1 MQQII
6 VEESAVIGAP
16 TSQVYDI
23 IADYQNGHPHIVPK
37 KYFKSVE
44 VEQGGIGA
52 GTIIR
57 VVTEFLGR
65 QMHYR
70 MLVEEPEKG
79 KILTERDLNTGTI
92 TYFIVEQGR
101 SANES
106 VVTIKTEMPVANG
119 LKGMIE
125 KLTTPPLMKKIY
137 REELAQLN
145 SFVSLN

>member
-16 TSQVYDI
+16 ASKVYDV
-23 IADYQNGHPHIVPK
+23 IADYRNGHPNIVPK

-44 VEQGGIGA
+44 IEYGGVGA

-57 VVTEFLGR
+57 VVTQFLGR
-65 QMHYR
+65 EQHYR
-70 MLVEEPEKG
+70 MLVEEPDQG
-79 KILTERDLNTGTI
+79 KVISERDLKTGTV
-92 TYFIVEQGR
+92 TYFTIKEGK
-101 SANES
+101 NKGES
-106 VVTIKTEMPVANG
+106 IVTIKTEMPIASG

-125 KLTTPPLMKKIY
+125 KLTTPPMMKKIY